1 MKKKEAD
8 EVSIWHT
15 GVKTRYVISPSSY
28 NAETPPLFHLNFCLF
43 SWGNYSWGNWI
54 LLMLALQLVEAERHK
69 LLFCL
74 NNIRSAGKLTGVDTT
89 VSSVLIELNMLVM
102 ILIYLI
108 YGEKW

>member
-1 MKKKEAD
+1 
-8 EVSIWHT
+8 
-15 GVKTRYVISPSSY
+15 
-28 NAETPPLFHLNFCLF
+28 
-43 SWGNYSWGNWI
+43 
-54 LLMLALQLVEAERHK
+54 MLALQLVEAERHK

-108 YGEKW
+108 YGEK